1 MTTATTTPAATT
13 QDILVHT
20 EAAVTTITLN
30 RVDKK
35 NSLTRAMY
43 SALAEAL
50 LQAQAD
56 SAVHVVVLQGDLTVF
71 SAGND
76 IGDFLARSPASEGND
91 APVMR
96 FLRAIAAFPKPLVAA
111 VCGPAVGI
119 GTTMLLH
126 CDLVYAGDNA
136 AFSMPFVNLG
146 LCPEA
151 GSSFLVPRLMGYHRA
166 AEALL
171 LGEPFMAEAALEVG
185 LVNRVVPPTECN
197 AVAQA
202 QARKLAAKPLASL
215 VETKRLMKKDL
226 FEPVLARMAEEGASF
241 GRMLQ
246 EPSAREAFTAFV
258 EKRRPDFSAR

>member
-1 MTTATTTPAATT
+1 MTETTK
-13 QDILVHT
+13 DILVHT
-20 EAAVTTITLN
+20 EAGVTTITFN

-35 NSLTRAMY
+35 NSITTTMYAAMAD
-43 SALAEAL
+43 ALAAAEQDA
-50 LQAQAD
+50 
-56 SAVHVVVLQGDLTVF
+56 SVRVVVFQGDVAIF

-76 IGDFLARSPASEGND
+76 IGDFLQQPPATQDSP
-91 APVMR
+91 VFR
-96 FLRAIAAFPKPLVAA
+96 FLHSLAAFPKPVIAS

-119 GTTMLLH
+119 GTTMLFH

-151 GSSFLVPRLMGYHRA
+151 ASSLLVPQMLGYHRA

-197 AVAQA
+197 AIAQA

-215 VETKRLMKKDL
+215 LATKRLMKQGL
-226 FEPVLARMAEEGASF
+226 VEPVLQRLGEEGAIF
-241 GRMLQ
+241 ARMLT
-246 EPSAREAFTAFV
+246 EPAAREAFTAFMQ
-258 EKRRPDFSAR
+258 KRKPDFSGC

>member
-1 MTTATTTPAATT
+1 MTETTK
-13 QDILVHT
+13 DILVHT
-20 EAAVTTITLN
+20 EAGVTTITFN

-35 NSLTRAMY
+35 NSITTTMYAAMAD
-43 SALAEAL
+43 ALAAAEQDA
-50 LQAQAD
+50 
-56 SAVHVVVLQGDLTVF
+56 SVRVVVFQGDVAIF

-76 IGDFLARSPASEGND
+76 IGDFLQQPPATQDSP
-91 APVMR
+91 VFR
-96 FLRAIAAFPKPLVAA
+96 FLHRLAAFPKPVIAS

-119 GTTMLLH
+119 GTTMLFH

-151 GSSFLVPRLMGYHRA
+151 ASSLLVPQMLGYHRA

-171 LGEPFMAEAALEVG
+171 LGEPFFAEAALEVG

-197 AVAQA
+197 SVAQA

-215 VETKRLMKKDL
+215 IATKRLMKQ
-226 FEPVLARMAEEGASF
+226 PQHQRVLDTISEEAQVF
-241 GRMLQ
+241 AQMLQ
-246 EPSAREAFTAFV
+246 EPAAREAFGAFM
-258 EKRRPDFSAR
+258 EKRRPDFSQL